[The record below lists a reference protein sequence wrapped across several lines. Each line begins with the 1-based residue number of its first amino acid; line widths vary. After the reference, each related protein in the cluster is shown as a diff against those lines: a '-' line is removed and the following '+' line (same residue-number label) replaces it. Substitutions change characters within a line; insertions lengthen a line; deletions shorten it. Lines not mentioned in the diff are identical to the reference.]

1 MWLTR
6 VAIGNPYL
14 AAVAMLAIVV
24 LGLFSW
30 QRLSVE
36 EFPDIRF
43 PVAVV
48 TVGYPGAAPSVVES
62 EVTRPLEE
70 AVNAINGVK
79 NIRSYSFEGSS
90 VVVVEFVLTIDPNRA
105 VQDVRD
111 KVAGVQGR
119 FRREIGVPTVNQVNP
134 NDDPM
139 MTVIVASASASP
151 RTLTT
156 HADQVVRKRLQ
167 TVPGVGEVQLVGGVK
182 RELRVHIDPYRM
194 QALGLDTNEVVNAL
208 RNANQDFPA
217 GRVQDINRDYS
228 VRLSGK
234 LASPEAFGQITVGVR
249 NGAPIRLDDVAQV
262 LDGQE
267 EYNSL
272 ALINGQRALSI
283 EIKSARGANV
293 VDTSAGVYAALDELR
308 KNLPAGMTL
317 TVIKDQSRQVKNSLA
332 DVKMTLLEGAALTV
346 LIVFVFLASWRSTVI
361 TGLTLPI
368 ALIGTLFAIAVAG
381 FTLNVMTLLALSLSI
396 GLLIDDAIV
405 VRENIVRHAR
415 MGKGHYQAAVDGT
428 EEIGLAVLATTLT
441 VVAVFLPV
449 GFMGGIIGKFFQ
461 QFGLTVTV
469 AVLISLLV
477 SFTLDPMLSSIWHD
491 PHAAGA
497 AARGRLAQALA
508 RFEAWMDRQ
517 AERYARALAWALAH
531 RKTTLAA
538 ASALFVGSLLLA
550 PVVGGEFVPKS
561 DTGKFIVKF
570 KTAPGS
576 SLEYTEAKAREV
588 EALLRRQPEI
598 KDVYSNIGGGFAAGR
613 NQATLRVFTTPKAER
628 ERSVFALFAPIRQDI
643 TQLAGV
649 QLESIEAEGGPGGG
663 GKPVRVGIRG
673 ADFAT
678 LAVIANQLRG
688 KLAAIPHVSDVESSF
703 DDADPALSVEVK
715 RDAAARAGVNLD
727 RVGATLSTLLAGTT
741 ATTWEAPDGENYDV
755 RVQIPRDARSTE
767 LLDVLTVA
775 SDQRD
780 ADGQAR
786 MIPLSTVADVK
797 VSTTPRQIDRM
808 DQAREVTLTANIQ
821 GKDARQVFQ
830 AIDQLL
836 KDTPLPPG
844 YRFDHGGQS
853 KDMAESFSYAVQA
866 LAIGVI
872 FIYMILVAQ
881 FRSFSQPLAIM
892 MSLPLGIIGVML
904 GLLLWGSTLNLFSV
918 IGVIMLMGL
927 AAKNGI
933 LLVDFANQARR
944 EGMSLHDALLE
955 AGRVRMR
962 PILMTSFAMIFGML
976 PLAMALGEGAETRA
990 PMAHAVIGGMVS
1002 STVLTLI
1009 VTPVVYSYLEGVAAW
1024 WRGRKAK
1031 TRPA

>member
-1 MWLTR
+1 M
-6 VAIGNPYL
+6 
-14 AAVAMLAIVV
+14 
-24 LGLFSW
+24 
-30 QRLSVE
+30 
-36 EFPDIRF
+36 
-43 PVAVV
+43 
-48 TVGYPGAAPSVVES
+48 
-62 EVTRPLEE
+62 
-70 AVNAINGVK
+70 
-79 NIRSYSFEGSS
+79 
-90 VVVVEFVLTIDPNRA
+90 
-105 VQDVRD
+105 
-111 KVAGVQGR
+111 
-119 FRREIGVPTVNQVNP
+119 
-134 NDDPM
+134 
-139 MTVIVASASASP
+139 
-151 RTLTT
+151 
-156 HADQVVRKRLQ
+156 
-167 TVPGVGEVQLVGGVK
+167 
-182 RELRVHIDPYRM
+182 
-194 QALGLDTNEVVNAL
+194 
-208 RNANQDFPA
+208 
-217 GRVQDINRDYS
+217 
-228 VRLSGK
+228 
-234 LASPEAFGQITVGVR
+234 
-249 NGAPIRLDDVAQV
+249 
-262 LDGQE
+262 
-267 EYNSL
+267 
-272 ALINGQRALSI
+272 
-283 EIKSARGANV
+283 
-293 VDTSAGVYAALDELR
+293 
-308 KNLPAGMTL
+308 
-317 TVIKDQSRQVKNSLA
+317 
-332 DVKMTLLEGAALTV
+332 
-346 LIVFVFLASWRSTVI
+346 
-361 TGLTLPI
+361 
-368 ALIGTLFAIAVAG
+368 
-381 FTLNVMTLLALSLSI
+381 
-396 GLLIDDAIV
+396 
-405 VRENIVRHAR
+405 
-415 MGKGHYQAAVDGT
+415 
-428 EEIGLAVLATTLT
+428 
-441 VVAVFLPV
+441 
-449 GFMGGIIGKFFQ
+449 
-461 QFGLTVTV
+461 
-469 AVLISLLV
+469 
-477 SFTLDPMLSSIWHD
+477 
-491 PHAAGA
+491 
-497 AARGRLAQALA
+497 
-508 RFEAWMDRQ
+508 
-517 AERYARALAWALAH
+517 
-531 RKTTLAA
+531 
-538 ASALFVGSLLLA
+538 
-550 PVVGGEFVPKS
+550 
-561 DTGKFIVKF
+561 
-570 KTAPGS
+570 
-576 SLEYTEAKAREV
+576 
-588 EALLRRQPEI
+588 
-598 KDVYSNIGGGFAAGR
+598 
-613 NQATLRVFTTPKAER
+613 
-628 ERSVFALFAPIRQDI
+628 
-643 TQLAGV
+643 
-649 QLESIEAEGGPGGG
+649 
-663 GKPVRVGIRG
+663 RVGIRG